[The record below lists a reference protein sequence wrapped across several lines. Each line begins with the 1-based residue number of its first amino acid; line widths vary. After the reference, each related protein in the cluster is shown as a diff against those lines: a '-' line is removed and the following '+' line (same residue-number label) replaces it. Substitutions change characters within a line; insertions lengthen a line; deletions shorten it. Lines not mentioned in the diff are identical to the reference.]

1 MASTSSSPRP
11 SLPTPPF
18 IEVPGVPNF
27 RDLGGYAAAAHPGK
41 LFRRNLIFRS
51 SEPSKLTDEGVRKLQ
66 ELGVVKV
73 YDLRSAAEIESHRV
87 KHGHKVVEWD
97 GAERMLLSTFV
108 NEDYS
113 PEALA
118 LRFSRFSGEGTKGF
132 VLAYERI
139 LEVAAQASH
148 PYRPFR
154 TILEQLSTEEP
165 PAPMLLHCS
174 AGKDRT
180 GVICAILLSLC
191 GVEDEVVAHEYSL
204 TEAGLGHRNQEF
216 VSALS
221 ASGPLEGNVAGAARM
236 VSARK
241 QTMLDTLAM
250 LRGKYGSVERY
261 ATEHCGLGAEAL
273 GRLRR
278 NLLVDVDSDEGGP
291 PLDWRRNA
299 ELAEEVRKLYVVT
312 GA

>member
-1 MASTSSSPRP
+1 MASSSLHP

-18 IEVPGVPNF
+18 LDIPGVPNF
-27 RDLGGYAAAAHPGK
+27 RDLGGYATAAHPGK
-41 LFRRNLIFRS
+41 LFRRNLIYRS
-51 SEPSKLTDEGVRKLQ
+51 SEPSKLTPEGVRKLQ
-66 ELGVVKV
+66 ELGIAKV
-73 YDLRSAAEIESHRV
+73 YDLRSAREIESHNDN
-87 KHGHKVVEWD
+87 HGGKIVEWD
-97 GAERMLLSTFV
+97 GAERVLLSAFV
-108 NEDYS
+108 DEDYS

-118 LRFSRFSGEGTKGF
+118 LRFSRFSGEGSKGF

-139 LEVAAQASH
+139 LEVGAQANH

-154 TILEQLSTEEP
+154 TILEQLATEKP

-180 GVICAILLSLC
+180 GVICAVLLSLC

-216 VSALS
+216 VSAL
-221 ASGPLEGNVAGAARM
+221 AGSGPLEGNVAGAARM

-250 LRGKYGSVERY
+250 LRDKYGSVERY
-261 ATEHCGLGAEAL
+261 VMEHCGLSAEAVE
-273 GRLRR
+273 RLRK
-278 NLLVDVDSDEGGP
+278 NLLVDAASDDAP

-299 ELAEEVRKLYVVT
+299 ELAEEVRKIYAVT
-312 GA
+312 SA